1 MSDFLNQFKPDKEFP
16 DERWSFTTP
25 KLVLKSFVSAFAV
38 YDEDFHKGKLEN
50 KPYPLEPSGYNS
62 RVEDAEVPVFVFDK
76 NPEATQLRENGW
88 MFLLDNSV
96 VIEERLRAK
105 LLQIQQSDLT
115 LLAEEIED
123 GGPFADHWK
132 MIQSAIPD
140 AEMQI
145 DKFFKL
151 VGIVLD
157 SNGLE
162 DHAFVGFEFQ
172 TSWDKDHGL
181 EIVMHKDRVLARAG
195 MTELLS
201 GYGSSIDGIKATQE
215 FDLAPGDFRLS

>member
-1 MSDFLNQFKPDKEFP
+1 MSDFLNQFKPDREFP
-16 DERWSFTTP
+16 DERWSFTTSKP
-25 KLVLKSFVSAFAV
+25 VLKAFVSAFAV
-38 YDEDFHKGKLEN
+38 YDEDFHKGRLE
-50 KPYPLEPSGYNS
+50 KAPYPLEPSGFNS
-62 RVEDAEVPVFVFDK
+62 RVEDDTVSVFIFDK
-76 NPEATQLRENGW
+76 NPESTALRENAW
-88 MFLLDNSV
+88 DFLLRNQSA
-96 VIEERLRAK
+96 IEAKLRAK
-105 LLQIQQSDLT
+105 LIQIQENDLIQ
-115 LLAEEIED
+115 LSEELKD
-123 GGPFADHWK
+123 GGPYGDHWK
-132 MIQSAIPD
+132 MIQSQIPQ
-140 AEMQI
+140 AETRT

-157 SNGLE
+157 ASGLE

-215 FDLAPGDFRLS
+215 FDLAPGDFRLN